1 MKKKIQLVLITLF
14 GVALIAVLVLQEAF
28 LSIYDVDNLERLS
41 KEVNYVLPT
50 QGVPEVAIAIM
61 RSRELITVSCLA
73 LLFIVVILALFISLK
88 K

>member
-41 KEVNYVLPT
+41 EEVNYVLPT

-61 RSRELITVSCLA
+61 RSRELITVSCLV

>member
-41 KEVNYVLPT
+41 EEVNYVLPT

-73 LLFIVVILALFISLK
+73 LLFIVVISALFVILK

>member
-1 MKKKIQLVLITLF
+1 MKKKIQFVLITLF

-41 KEVNYVLPT
+41 EEVNYVLPT

-61 RSRELITVSCLA
+61 RSRELITVSCLT
-73 LLFIVVILALFISLK
+73 LLFIVVILALFVILK

>member
-1 MKKKIQLVLITLF
+1 MKKKVQLILITLF
-14 GVALIAVLVLQEAF
+14 GIALIAVLVLQEAF

-41 KEVNYVLPT
+41 EEVNYVLPT

-73 LLFIVVILALFISLK
+73 LLFIVVILALFVILRK
-88 K
+88 

>member
-41 KEVNYVLPT
+41 EEVNYVLPT
-50 QGVPEVAIAIM
+50 QGVPEVAITIM
-61 RSRELITVSCLA
+61 RSRELITISCLA
-73 LLFIVVILALFISLK
+73 LLFIVVILALFVILK

>member
-41 KEVNYVLPT
+41 EEVNYVLPT

-61 RSRELITVSCLA
+61 RSRELITVSCLT
-73 LLFIVVILALFISLK
+73 LLFIVVILALFVILRR
-88 K
+88 

>member
-41 KEVNYVLPT
+41 EEVNYVLPT

-61 RSRELITVSCLA
+61 RSRELITISCLT
-73 LLFIVVILALFISLK
+73 LLFIVVILALFVILK

>member
-1 MKKKIQLVLITLF
+1 MKKKIQLVLIALF

-41 KEVNYVLPT
+41 EEVNYVLPT

-73 LLFIVVILALFISLK
+73 LLFIVVILALFVILRR
-88 K
+88 

>member
-41 KEVNYVLPT
+41 EEVNYVLPT

-61 RSRELITVSCLA
+61 RSRELITISCLA
-73 LLFIVVILALFISLK
+73 LLFIVVILALFVILRR
-88 K
+88 

>member
-41 KEVNYVLPT
+41 EEVNYVLPT

-61 RSRELITVSCLA
+61 RSRELIKVSCLA

>member
-28 LSIYDVDNLERLS
+28 LSIYDVENLERLS
-41 KEVNYVLPT
+41 EEVNYVLPT

-73 LLFIVVILALFISLK
+73 LLFIVVILALFVILRR
-88 K
+88 

>member
-41 KEVNYVLPT
+41 EEVNYVLPT

-73 LLFIVVILALFISLK
+73 LLFIVVILALFVILRR
-88 K
+88 

>member
-41 KEVNYVLPT
+41 EEVNYVLPT

-61 RSRELITVSCLA
+61 RSRELIIVSCLA

>member
-41 KEVNYVLPT
+41 EEVNYVLPT
-50 QGVPEVAIAIM
+50 QGVSEVAIAIM
-61 RSRELITVSCLA
+61 RSRELITISCLA
-73 LLFIVVILALFISLK
+73 LLFIVVILALFVILRR
-88 K
+88 